1 MIAAACNL
9 PQSRAPYRCDTIW
22 QKAISVKTDRDAEY
36 LDYVHQRL
44 PSMRRLAIAL
54 CGDQARADDLV
65 QQALMS
71 LYVYWRRV
79 RGLVNAD
86 AYLRKILVRAH
97 LSDRRTAWA
106 RRVSLTRAVPE
117 APANTPGD
125 IEARL
130 VLIEALRQLPPR
142 QRAVLVLRYLDD
154 QSVEAV
160 AEILGT
166 SAGTVKSQAARGLT
180 TLRRLVDAAALIEQR
195 R

>member
-1 MIAAACNL
+1 M
-9 PQSRAPYRCDTIW
+9 
-22 QKAISVKTDRDAEY
+22 KTDRDAEY
-36 LDYVHQRL
+36 LDYVQQRL
-44 PSMRRLAIAL
+44 PSLRRLAIAL

-79 RGLVNAD
+79 RGLANAD

-97 LSDRRTAWA
+97 LSDQRTAWA

-117 APANTPGD
+117 VPANTPGD

-166 SAGTVKSQAARGLT
+166 SEGTVKSQAARGLT
-180 TLRRLVDAAALIEQR
+180 ALRKLVDGTALIEQR